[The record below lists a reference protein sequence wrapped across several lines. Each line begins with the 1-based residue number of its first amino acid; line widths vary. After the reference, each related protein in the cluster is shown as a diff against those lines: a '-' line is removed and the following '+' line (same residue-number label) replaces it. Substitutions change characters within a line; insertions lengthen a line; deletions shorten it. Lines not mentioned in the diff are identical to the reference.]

1 LRRPS
6 SSLVRL
12 SGQRL
17 PSWWVAWF
25 GARGAGRTAGS
36 RRSPFFKATF
46 FLALDKKNT
55 QHSTNAIE
63 MVASS

>member
-1 LRRPS
+1 VVAALVVLTEVASEQLLLISLRRPS

-36 RRSPFFKATF
+36 RRSPFF
-46 FLALDKKNT
+46 
-55 QHSTNAIE
+55 
-63 MVASS
+63 